1 MGVATRRSIITAIF
15 RSCYEFQGKIRAVL
29 ALKTIIMLKS
39 FFIPSLI
46 IAGVGL
52 SSCGVHKVVT
62 VPVKGVYNTTK
73 FVGKTAVGGTKLI
86 GKGLWATGKGVYY
99 VGSVPVKITD
109 AALDTTAKVL
119 TITTQAVDLTGRVVT
134 VSRNVAAARLDAE
147 LAGLKT
153 AKNVLSVVVDVA
165 R

>member
-1 MGVATRRSIITAIF
+1 MRKSVLTTALAIVAF
-15 RSCYEFQGKIRAVL
+15 
-29 ALKTIIMLKS
+29 
-39 FFIPSLI
+39 
-46 IAGVGL
+46 GL

-73 FVGKTAVGGTKLI
+73 FVGKTAIGGTKLV

-99 VGSVPVKITD
+99 IGSVPVKITD

-119 TITTQAVDLTGRVVT
+119 TITTQTVDLAGKVVT
-134 VSRNVAAARLDAE
+134 VSRNVTAARLEAE

-153 AKNVLSVVVDVA
+153 AKNVLSVFVDVA

>member
-1 MGVATRRSIITAIF
+1 MRKSVLTTA
-15 RSCYEFQGKIRAVL
+15 L
-29 ALKTIIMLKS
+29 A
-39 FFIPSLI
+39 
-46 IAGVGL
+46 IAGFGL

-73 FVGKTAVGGTKLI
+73 FVGKTAIGGTKLV

-99 VGSVPVKITD
+99 IGSVPVKITD

-119 TITTQAVDLTGRVVT
+119 TITTQTVDLAGKVVT
-134 VSRNVAAARLDAE
+134 VSRNVTAARLEAE

-153 AKNVLSVVVDVA
+153 AKNVLSVFVDVA

>member
-1 MGVATRRSIITAIF
+1 MRRSIFVPGLAIM
-15 RSCYEFQGKIRAVL
+15 CL
-29 ALKTIIMLKS
+29 T
-39 FFIPSLI
+39 
-46 IAGVGL
+46 L

-62 VPVKGVYNTTK
+62 VPAKGVYNTTK

-99 VGSVPVKITD
+99 IGTVPVKITD

-119 TITTQAVDLTGRVVT
+119 TITTQAVDLTGSVVT

-165 R
+165 K

>member
-1 MGVATRRSIITAIF
+1 MCRSI
-15 RSCYEFQGKIRAVL
+15 
-29 ALKTIIMLKS
+29 
-39 FFIPSLI
+39 FIPSLV
-46 IAGVGL
+46 IAGLGL

-62 VPVKGVYNTTK
+62 VPVKGVYHTTK
-73 FVGKTAVGGTKLI
+73 FVGKTAVGGTKLV

-119 TITTQAVDLTGRVVT
+119 TITTQAVDLTGSVVT
-134 VSRNVAAARLDAE
+134 TSRNINAARLDAE

-153 AKNVLSVVVDVA
+153 AKNIMSVFVDA
-165 R
+165 A